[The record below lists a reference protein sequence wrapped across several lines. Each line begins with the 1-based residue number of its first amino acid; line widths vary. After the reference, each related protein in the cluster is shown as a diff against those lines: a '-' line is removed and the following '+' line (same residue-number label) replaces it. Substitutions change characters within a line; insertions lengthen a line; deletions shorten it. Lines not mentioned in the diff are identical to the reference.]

1 MGKEKHTM
9 VISGN
14 MKNNYNDKA
23 IKEIMKSAI
32 VLIDTRE
39 QENTH
44 ITDWLDKKKIPYK
57 SRKLDYGD
65 YTLLIPTNIE
75 YGIMHDMILS
85 YSVERKANLEEIS
98 NNIANGRTA
107 FENELIRG
115 QAKMTILIEDA
126 SWSDI
131 ITHSY
136 RTDYNEKAFIASLL
150 SFYHRY
156 DIALTFCEKQ
166 HTGEIIYK
174 LLVYKLR
181 EELK

>member
-1 MGKEKHTM
+1 
-9 VISGN
+9 
-14 MKNNYNDKA
+14 MKNSYTDTA
-23 IKEIMKSAI
+23 IKSIIKSAI

-65 YTLLIPTNIE
+65 YTLLIPQNYD
-75 YGIMHDMILS
+75 YGIMHDKIIE

-98 NNIANGRTA
+98 NNIANGRTT

-115 QAKMTILIEDA
+115 QAKMTILIENGGWDK
-126 SWSDI
+126 I

-136 RTDYNEKAFIASLL
+136 RTEYNENAFIASLMT
-150 SFYHRY
+150 FYHRY
-156 DIALTFCEKQ
+156 DIPITFTKKQ
-166 HTGEIIYK
+166 HTAQIIYNILK
-174 LLVYKLR
+174 YKLR